1 MLFFA
6 SIGFTI
12 RIYVDRNHFKAFRGV
27 ICGALPEKRFVMG
40 GFIPLENSMRGI
52 FYARDLPGSGYGY
65 FSRQDV
71 FFNPINPIVFAECDT
86 L

>member
-1 MLFFA
+1 
-6 SIGFTI
+6 
-12 RIYVDRNHFKAFRGV
+12 
-27 ICGALPEKRFVMG
+27 LPEKRFVMG
-40 GFIPLENSMRGI
+40 GFILLENSMRGI
-52 FYARDLPGSGYGY
+52 FYTQDLPGSGYGY

>member
-1 MLFFA
+1 M
-6 SIGFTI
+6 
-12 RIYVDRNHFKAFRGV
+12 Y
-27 ICGALPEKRFVMG
+27 GALPEKRFVMG
-40 GFIPLENSMRGI
+40 GLIPLENSMHSI
-52 FYARDLPGSGYGY
+52 FNTQDLPGSGYGY